1 MIRRPPI
8 STRTDTLFPYTTL
21 FRSAGPSSEDQEA
34 PELCQARART
44 STGHRAA
51 HPAAPH
57 WREVHQGRP
66 CPVQRRCSLPH
77 PGIEPPAPARRTQR
91 RDQRRQVLQSCLGD
105 WSTWKT
111 APPACDQRLAGW
123 YRPWERQ
130 SNGRATGQRLFSFQ
144 MFPEKHKIVLPDFLD
159 TSRGRSEEHTS
170 ELQSL

>member
-1 MIRRPPI
+1 MVWWSDVISSFFFSSRRRHTRCALVTGVQTCALPI
-8 STRTDTLFPYTTL
+8 S
-21 FRSAGPSSEDQEA
+21 
-34 PELCQARART
+34 
-44 STGHRAA
+44 

-77 PGIEPPAPARRTQR
+77 PGTEPPAPARRTQR

-130 SNGRATGQRLFSFQ
+130 SNGRATGQRSFSFQ
-144 MFPEKHKIVLPDFLD
+144 VFPEKPKIVLPDFLD
-159 TSRGRSEEHTS
+159 ASRREIIKQEGTIAREDRKRTRLNS
-170 ELQSL
+170 